1 MADQL
6 LEGKV
11 AIVTGAGSPI
21 GIGHA
26 ITVALVR
33 AGAKVAMMDINR
45 EWLDESVNEARE
57 IGGDDCAAPILA
69 DVTDAEAVEAAVKQT
84 IAELG
89 GLHILV
95 NNAGT
100 NPSAAGL
107 VPEGQGNPT
116 RFWDV
121 SVAAWTRVITVNVS
135 GPFLMARAV
144 VGHMMEQ
151 GWGRIIGV
159 TTSMDTMLRNVPY
172 GPSKAS
178 HEAFVAAIAR
188 DLEGTGVTANVLVP
202 GGGTNTNFNARNP
215 GRPTEG
221 MRLEPEIMQAPAVWL
236 ASEESNGV
244 NGRRFDA
251 RFWDESVSL
260 AERLEKGSA
269 PAGWPQLG
277 RPEFQGTSHD
287 AGCGRRGVR
296 RGTRLS

>member
-135 GPFLMARAV
+135 GPVPDGAGGGRPHDGAGVGPHHRGDDEHGYDVAQRAV
-144 VGHMMEQ
+144 RAVQ
-151 GWGRIIGV
+151 GQ
-159 TTSMDTMLRNVPY
+159 P
-172 GPSKAS
+172 
-178 HEAFVAAIAR
+178 
-188 DLEGTGVTANVLVP
+188 
-202 GGGTNTNFNARNP
+202 
-215 GRPTEG
+215 
-221 MRLEPEIMQAPAVWL
+221 
-236 ASEESNGV
+236 
-244 NGRRFDA
+244 
-251 RFWDESVSL
+251 
-260 AERLEKGSA
+260 
-269 PAGWPQLG
+269 
-277 RPEFQGTSHD
+277 
-287 AGCGRRGVR
+287 RGVR
-296 RGTRLS
+296 GGHSAGPGRDRRDGQRSGAGRRDQHELQRTEPREADGRDAAGAGDHAGAGRLAGVGGIERGQRPAIRRPLLGRVCVACGAPGEG